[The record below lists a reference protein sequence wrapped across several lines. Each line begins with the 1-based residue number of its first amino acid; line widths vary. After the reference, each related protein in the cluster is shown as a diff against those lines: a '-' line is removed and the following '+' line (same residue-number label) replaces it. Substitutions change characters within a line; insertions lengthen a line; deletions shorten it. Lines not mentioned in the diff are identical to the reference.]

1 MKFVHIADM
10 HFDKPFTILE
20 KNKLTENRRLEQRNA
35 FNKMIEYIKENNIDY
50 LFIAGDLYEHEY
62 IRNSTIEYINQK
74 FKEIENTTKVF
85 ISPGN
90 HDPYINNSYYN
101 KFEWNKNVKIFT
113 NLEKIEEQDINIYGY
128 GFTDF
133 SSNEVELP
141 QNLDK
146 SKINILL
153 MHADLNGSTK
163 NVGTH
168 NPILETTLKNS
179 EFNYIALGH
188 IHKRNMQNLQMVY
201 PGSMIAGGFDELGKH
216 GMIEGEINTQTKE
229 INIKFISLDNKEFK
243 KENIDIS
250 DILSVE
256 ELIEKINN
264 SERDENKYYE
274 YVLTGNRNMEV
285 TANDIIKQIEDK
297 KIIKIKDESKIRY
310 NLEEI
315 SKESTLKGIFVREL
329 LNQIEDDESNK
340 EEKMRIIEIGLNAM

>member
-113 NLEKIEEQDINIYGY
+113 NLDKIEEQDINIYGY

-133 SSNEVELP
+133 SSNEIELP

-179 EFNYIALGH
+179 EFDYIALGH
-188 IHKRNMQNLQMVY
+188 IHKRNMQNLKMVY
-201 PGSMIAGGFDELGKH
+201 PGSMIAGGFDELGNH
-216 GMIEGEINTQTKE
+216 GMIEGKIDTQAKRVD
-229 INIKFISLDNKEFK
+229 IKFIQLDNKEFK
-243 KENIDIS
+243 KENVDIS
-250 DILSVE
+250 DIIDVE
-256 ELIEKINN
+256 ELIEKISNL
-264 SERDENKYYE
+264 ERDENKYYE
-274 YVLTGNRNMEV
+274 YVLTGNRNIEII
-285 TANDIIKQIEDK
+285 TNDIIKQIEDR
-297 KIIKIKDESKIRY
+297 KIIKIKDESKTQY

-315 SKESTLKGIFVREL
+315 SKETTLKGIFVREL
-329 LNQIEDDESNK
+329 LNEIKEDNSNK
-340 EEKMRIIEIGLNAM
+340 EEIYRVIEIGLNAM

>member
-20 KNKLTENRRLEQRNA
+20 KNKLTETRRLEQRNA
-35 FNKMIEYIKENNIDY
+35 FNKMIEYLKENNIDY
-50 LFIAGDLYEHEY
+50 LFIAGDFYEHEY

-133 SSNEVELP
+133 SSNEVELS

-163 NVGTH
+163 DVGEY
-168 NPILETTLKNS
+168 NPILENTLRNT
-179 EFNYIALGH
+179 EFDYIALGH
-188 IHKRNMQNLQMVY
+188 IHKRNMDNLKMVY

-229 INIKFISLDNKEFK
+229 INIKFISLDDKEFV
-243 KENIDIS
+243 KEVFDVSNINS
-250 DILSVE
+250 EE
-256 ELIEKINN
+256 ELIEKIN
-264 SERDENKYYE
+264 SLTREDNKYYE
-274 YVLTGNRNMEV
+274 YVLSGNRNINM
-285 TANDIIKQIEDK
+285 DINKILKHIEDK
-297 KIIKIKDESKIRY
+297 NVIKLKDTSKLQY
-310 NLEEI
+310 DLEKI
-315 SKESTLKGIFVREL
+315 SKERSLKGIFVREL
-329 LNQIEDDESNK
+329 LEQIEEDNSNK
-340 EEKMRIIEIGLNAM
+340 EEIYRVIELGLNAM

>member
-20 KNKLTENRRLEQRNA
+20 KNKLTETRRLEQRNA
-35 FNKMIEYIKENNIDY
+35 FNKMIEYLKENNIDY
-50 LFIAGDLYEHEY
+50 LFIAGDFYEHEY

-133 SSNEVELP
+133 SSNEVELS

-163 NVGTH
+163 DVGEY
-168 NPILETTLKNS
+168 NPILENTLRNT
-179 EFNYIALGH
+179 EFDYIALGH
-188 IHKRNMQNLQMVY
+188 IHKRNMDNLKMIY

-229 INIKFISLDNKEFK
+229 INIKFISLDDKEFV
-243 KENIDIS
+243 KEVFDVSNINS
-250 DILSVE
+250 EE
-256 ELIEKINN
+256 ELIEKINFLTR
-264 SERDENKYYE
+264 EDNKYYE
-274 YVLTGNRNMEV
+274 YVLSGNRNINM
-285 TANDIIKQIEDK
+285 DINKILKHIEDK
-297 KIIKIKDESKIRY
+297 NVIKLKNTSKLQY
-310 NLEEI
+310 DLEQI
-315 SKESTLKGIFVREL
+315 AKEGSLKGIFVREL
-329 LNQIEDDESNK
+329 LEQIEEDNSNK
-340 EEKMRIIEIGLNAM
+340 EEIYRVIELGLNAM